1 MILID
6 NRFLPVIDEIFNPDF
21 DPVIDEI
28 FNPDFEP
35 MTKFLIFGSSFVSI
49 FKLSSFPKRLPNLR
63 AVLA

>member
-1 MILID
+1 MLID
-6 NRFLPVIDEIFNPDF
+6 NSFL
-21 DPVIDEI
+21 PVIDEI

>member
-1 MILID
+1 M
-6 NRFLPVIDEIFNPDF
+6 IDEIFNPDF